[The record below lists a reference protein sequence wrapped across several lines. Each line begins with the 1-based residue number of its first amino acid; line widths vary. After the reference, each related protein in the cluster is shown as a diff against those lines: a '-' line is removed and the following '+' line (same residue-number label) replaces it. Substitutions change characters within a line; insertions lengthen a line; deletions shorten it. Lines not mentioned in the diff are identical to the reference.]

1 MRPARFAFVTTT
13 VALLGFVAPA
23 ATQSFR
29 PPLHTTEAPPLLY
42 GPNGELAPFN
52 ADAGMQVERDRDP
65 RMLLDE
71 HRKLDQALAALQPQ
85 RKGIV
90 DAYVV
95 AIALDSDPVFA
106 REAREAGKVLAQ
118 RYDAA
123 GRTIVLAGS
132 DGSAPSALPNG
143 TPEALATALARVA
156 EVMDSK
162 EDVLILYTSSHG
174 APFGIAYHDGDRGYG
189 AISPFRMAQMLD
201 SLGIERRMV
210 ILSACFAGVFLPA
223 LASDTSVVITAASMD
238 RTSFGCRA
246 QNDWTFF
253 GDAFINHALRKP
265 QSLDHA
271 FADADQM
278 IRQWESGGKLVPS
291 QPQYL
296 AGAGVGA
303 AWLDALE
310 SRIPK
315 TASAPIGRPATDALT
330 MQ

>member
-1 MRPARFAFVTTT
+1 MRPTGFAFVAAAI
-13 VALLGFVAPA
+13 ALLGFAEPA
-23 ATQSFR
+23 AAQNFR
-29 PPLHTTEAPPLLY
+29 APQHTVDVPPLLY
-42 GPNGELAPFN
+42 GPNAEFAPFN

-65 RMLLDE
+65 RLLLDE
-71 HRKLDQALAALQPQ
+71 HRKLDQTLATLQPQ
-85 RKGIV
+85 RKGVV

-132 DGSAPSALPNG
+132 DGSGPSTLPNG
-143 TPEALATALARVA
+143 SPEALATALARVA
-156 EVMDSK
+156 EVMDPK
-162 EDVLILYTSSHG
+162 EDVLVLYTTSHG
-174 APFGIAYHDGDRGYG
+174 APFGIAYHDGDQGYG
-189 AISPFRMAQMLD
+189 AISPFRLARMLD

-223 LASDTSVVITAASMD
+223 LASDTTVVVTAASME

-253 GDAFINHALRKP
+253 GDAFVNHALRKP
-265 QSLDHA
+265 QPLDRA
-271 FADADQM
+271 FADADLM

-291 QPQYL
+291 EPQL
-296 AGAGVGA
+296 LVGAGAGA
-303 AWLDALE
+303 AWLNALE
-310 SRIPK
+310 SRVPK
-315 TASAPIGRPATDALT
+315 TASAPVGRPATDALT
-330 MQ
+330 LK